1 MYTYK
6 EQVGYDA
13 NGNIQN
19 YDRYG
24 INPGPSKMDELG
36 YQYYPGTN
44 RLKRVTDQ
52 VADNAY
58 GNSWDVILD
67 IDNQVDSNYI
77 YDSIGNLVADK
88 AEKITS
94 IKWNVYGKIT
104 EINRNVTQYDQV
116 TTTRTRYTYDAQGNR
131 ISKVWKDYNKD
142 SSRWELKYSWYVRD
156 AQGNLLSTYTTVN
169 TDTAGGNLDSLYLT
183 QADVQ
188 LYGSSRLGSLFPQN
202 SVVDNAQTNSG
213 PWINPDYRG
222 TTFYRGNRQY
232 ELSNH
237 LGNVL
242 TTISDRKIGVY
253 SNGSL
258 TLPGGF
264 TIPVVNYYEPEML
277 AANDYYPFGMLSR
290 TVGSSAKYK
299 FGFNGKEN
307 DNEVKGYGGQVDFG
321 SRVYDPRLGR
331 FFSVDPRS
339 GDSPEFSP
347 FSFGANSPIY
357 LVDFLGEYPEPFLRT
372 WFKNYAQTQL
382 GLSTNKKVGDFYEK
396 LVVTSLH
403 KGDKLVVH
411 NTFLNFP
418 SDYKRTVNAGVKP
431 IDVRPDAI
439 AGKLGVAT
447 QKRSTTNYP

>member
-1 MYTYK
+1 MTPFPAYKTAGTGLPDQQYRPLYNGNISSMAYNIRMFESQGHTTVFANYRYDQLNRYKGQDNYFRFDKNANSYTGTWESVYTYK

-222 TTFYRGNRQY
+222 TTTGA
-232 ELSNH
+232 
-237 LGNVL
+237 
-242 TTISDRKIGVY
+242 T
-253 SNGSL
+253 GSM
-258 TLPGGF
+258 
-264 TIPVVNYYEPEML
+264 N
-277 AANDYYPFGMLSR
+277 
-290 TVGSSAKYK
+290 
-299 FGFNGKEN
+299 
-307 DNEVKGYGGQVDFG
+307 
-321 SRVYDPRLGR
+321 
-331 FFSVDPRS
+331 
-339 GDSPEFSP
+339 
-347 FSFGANSPIY
+347 
-357 LVDFLGEYPEPFLRT
+357 
-372 WFKNYAQTQL
+372 
-382 GLSTNKKVGDFYEK
+382 
-396 LVVTSLH
+396 
-403 KGDKLVVH
+403 
-411 NTFLNFP
+411 
-418 SDYKRTVNAGVKP
+418 
-431 IDVRPDAI
+431 
-439 AGKLGVAT
+439 
-447 QKRSTTNYP
+447 

>member
-1 MYTYK
+1 MT
-6 EQVGYDA
+6 
-13 NGNIQN
+13 GNAIGGG
-19 YDRYG
+19 R
-24 INPGPSKMDELG
+24 KMDDLT

-44 RLKRVTDQ
+44 QLRQ
-52 VADNAY
+52 VNDKIAATKY
-58 GNSWDVILD
+58 GSGIYDAIYD
-67 IDNQVDSNYI
+67 IDNQADTSNYI

-104 EINRNVTQYDQV
+104 EINRNATQYDQV

-156 AQGNLLSTYTTVN
+156 AQGNLLSTYTTTN

-202 SVVDNAQTNSG
+202 SIVDNAQTNSG

-222 TTFYRGNRQY
+222 TTQYRGNRQY

-242 TTISDRKIGVY
+242 TVISDRKIGVY

-299 FGFNGKEN
+299 FGFNGQEMS
-307 DNEVKGYGGQVDFG
+307 NEVKGLGNSYTAEFWE
-321 SRVYDPRLGR
+321 YDPRIGR
-331 FFSVDPRS
+331 RWNIDPVYKH
-339 GDSPEFSP
+339 SPYEAYGGNQ
-347 FSFGANSPIY
+347 FSFQTPMGQIQLN
-357 LVDFLGEYPEPFLRT
+357 LLRL
-372 WFKNYAQTQL
+372 Q
-382 GLSTNKKVGDFYEK
+382 
-396 LVVTSLH
+396 
-403 KGDKLVVH
+403 
-411 NTFLNFP
+411 
-418 SDYKRTVNAGVKP
+418 
-431 IDVRPDAI
+431 
-439 AGKLGVAT
+439 
-447 QKRSTTNYP
+447 